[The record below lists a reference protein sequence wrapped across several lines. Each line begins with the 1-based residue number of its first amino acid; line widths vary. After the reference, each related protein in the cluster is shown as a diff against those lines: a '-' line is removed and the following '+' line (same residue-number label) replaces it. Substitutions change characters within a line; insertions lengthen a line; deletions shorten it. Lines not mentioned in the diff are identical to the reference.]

1 MNGQE
6 TPDLSVR
13 IGKITLKNP
22 VITASGT
29 FGFGREFEDLVDL
42 SQLGAIIPKGISLR
56 PMPGNRPP
64 RLFETDCGLINSIGL
79 QNPGFE
85 AFVKDHLP
93 YLRGLRTSIIVNF
106 FGNTVDEYVELARRF
121 DEIQGLSGLEMNI
134 SCPNV
139 SCGGISFSSDLKM
152 TYELVHEVRKATSLT
167 LLVKLSPHVTD
178 MGAWARCC
186 EEAGADGV
194 SLINTFKALAVNVH
208 TRKAE
213 LGNLFGGLSGPAI
226 KPIALRMVWE
236 ASQAVR
242 IPVVGI
248 GGIMNA
254 EDAVAFLLVGA
265 TAVEIGT
272 ANLINPRCSLE
283 ILQGIRDYL
292 ERSGIPSVRELTG
305 LFSKEKGES
314 GKEKG

>member
-1 MNGQE
+1 MRHQGS
-6 TPDLSVR
+6 PDLSVR
-13 IGKITLKNP
+13 IGRITLKNP

-29 FGFGREFEDLVDL
+29 FGFGREFEEFIDL

-85 AFVKDHLP
+85 AFVKHHLP
-93 YLRGLRTSIIVNF
+93 YLQAIDTHVIVNF
-106 FGNTVDEYVELARRF
+106 FGNTIEEYVELARRF
-121 DEIQGLSGLEMNI
+121 DEIPHLSGLEMNI

-139 SCGGISFSSDLKM
+139 SCGGIAFGSDRTM
-152 TYELVHEVRKATSLT
+152 THELVSAVRKVTRLT
-167 LLVKLSPHVTD
+167 LLVKLSPHVAD
-178 MGAWARCC
+178 IGGMAKCC

-194 SLINTFKALAVNVH
+194 SLINTFKALAINIQ
-208 TRKAE
+208 TRKGE

-226 KPIALRMVWE
+226 KPIALRMVFE
-236 ASQAVR
+236 ASQAVK

-272 ANLINPRCSLE
+272 ANLVNPRSSVE
-283 ILQGIRDYL
+283 IVQGIRDYL
-292 ERSGIPSVRELTG
+292 DRNGIPSVNDLKG
-305 LFSKEKGES
+305 LFLRENS
-314 GKEKG
+314 

>member
-1 MNGQE
+1 MRHQGS
-6 TPDLSVR
+6 PDLSVR
-13 IGKITLKNP
+13 IGRITLKNP

-29 FGFGREFEDLVDL
+29 FGFGREFEDFIDL

-85 AFVKDHLP
+85 AFVKHHLP
-93 YLRGLRTSIIVNF
+93 YLQAIDTHVIVNF
-106 FGNTVDEYVELARRF
+106 FGSTIEEYVELARRF
-121 DEIQGLSGLEMNI
+121 DEIPYLSGLEMNI

-139 SCGGISFSSDLKM
+139 SCGGISFCSDLNM
-152 TYELVHEVRKATSLT
+152 TYELVREVRKATRLT

-194 SLINTFKALAVNVH
+194 SLVNTFKALALNVQ

-236 ASQAVR
+236 ASQAVK

-254 EDAVAFLLVGA
+254 EDAIAFLLVGA

-272 ANLINPRCSLE
+272 ANLVNPRSSVE
-283 ILQGIRDYL
+283 IVQGIRDYL
-292 ERSGIPSVRELTG
+292 DRNGIPSVSALTG
-305 LFSKEKGES
+305 LFFRSFP
-314 GKEKG
+314 